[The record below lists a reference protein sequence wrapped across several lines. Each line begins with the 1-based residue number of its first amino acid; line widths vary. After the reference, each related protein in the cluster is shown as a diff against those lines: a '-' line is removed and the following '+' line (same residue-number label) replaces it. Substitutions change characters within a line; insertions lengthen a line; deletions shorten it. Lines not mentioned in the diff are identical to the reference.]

1 MALPQHAAALAR
13 RAYVVTR
20 NSHKAEIASFLAQ
33 RGVACDGVLVVRKGH
48 SKAEAMLAVLPGLA
62 RHGADREAS
71 RALFVDDSVRECC
84 DERVASLPGLYR
96 VCFRRGAVL

>member
-1 MALPQHAAALAR
+1 MISALSISVSTAIAYLPWARAL
-13 RAYVVTR
+13 
-20 NSHKAEIASFLAQ
+20 
-33 RGVACDGVLVVRKGH
+33 
-48 SKAEAMLAVLPGLA
+48 LAVLPGLA